1 MNTSIV
7 LVDGHAI
14 FRDAVRALIDTC
26 DDMSVVGEAGDGQ
39 QALEMANELK
49 PDVLV
54 TEIALPRL
62 SGIEVAR
69 RLSRSG
75 CRSRVVILSSHE
87 GRSQVQQAMRSG
99 AAGYVTK
106 SGSAPELIQAI
117 EAVREGR
124 GYLSPLIAQH
134 VVDAVAQRGPTHADR
149 SNELTSR
156 EREVL
161 QLVAEGLSS
170 KEIASCL
177 GVSTRTVESHR
188 AKVMDKLGIHKV
200 SGLVRFAIREGLL
213 NP

>member
-1 MNTSIV
+1 VSTSII
-7 LVDGHAI
+7 LADGHAI
-14 FRDAVRALIDTC
+14 FRDAVRALLETC
-26 DDMSVVGEAGDGQ
+26 EGFNVIGEASDGQ
-39 QALEMANELK
+39 QALDLAHELK

-75 CRSRVVILSSHE
+75 SRSRVLILSSHE

-99 AAGYVTK
+99 AVGYVTK
-106 SGSAPELIQAI
+106 SGSAPDLIQAI
-117 EAVREGR
+117 EAVRSGR
-124 GYLSPLIAQH
+124 GYLSPLVAQH
-134 VVDAVAQRGPTHADR
+134 VVDAVAQRGTSNADR

>member
-7 LVDGHAI
+7 LADGHAI
-14 FRDAVRALIDTC
+14 FRDAVRALIETC
-26 DDMSVVGEAGDGQ
+26 DGMTVVGEAGDGQ
-39 QALEMANELK
+39 QALEMAGELK
-49 PDVLV
+49 PDVVV

-75 CRSRVVILSSHE
+75 SRSRVVILSSHE

-99 AAGYVTK
+99 AVGYVTK
-106 SGSAPELIQAI
+106 SGSAPDLIQAI
-117 EAVREGR
+117 EAVRDGR
-124 GYLSPLIAQH
+124 GYLSPLVAQH
-134 VVDAVAQRGPTHADR
+134 VVDAVAQRGPGNADR

-177 GVSTRTVESHR
+177 GVSTRTIESHR